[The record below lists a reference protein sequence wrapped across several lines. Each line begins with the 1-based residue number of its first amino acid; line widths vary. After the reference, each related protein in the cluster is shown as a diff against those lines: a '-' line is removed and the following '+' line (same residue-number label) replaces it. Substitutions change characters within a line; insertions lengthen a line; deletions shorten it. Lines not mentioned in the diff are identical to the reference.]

1 MRQPLLVHGIQ
12 EQMADP
18 AISGDHLKFQEVA
31 QEAARFQQAAE
42 GYATYKD
49 LEQQLAEAEAMLK
62 ESAGAVL
69 APQLCF
75 SEMAGCSARG
85 MRLLAHREPFMHN
98 LALNDRG
105 ALKMCPLKLA

>member
-1 MRQPLLVHGIQ
+1 
-12 EQMADP
+12 MADP

-31 QEAARFQQAAE
+31 QEAARFQPAAD

-69 APQLCF
+69 APQRCSSGTF
-75 SEMAGCSARG
+75 GYSARG
-85 MRLLAHREPFMHN
+85 MRLLTHLEPFTHD
-98 LALNDRG
+98 LELTYKG
-105 ALKMCPLKLA
+105 ARRIRSPQLS